1 MWIEW
6 SNPNGTV
13 MTADQHLKAASAFE
27 AAAGALRL
35 DASVSVLNLR
45 APDWSLTSGSGDA
58 CFVAV
63 LQGPCHLTIAGEQN
77 LVLLQSGD
85 LLIVRQDAEVQIS
98 GLLVDERGSQPRST
112 DEVDEARLLQARFRV
127 RTGTVAP
134 LWNGVAPLLRIKG
147 EAGKFRPWVAGLL
160 NVIQAELISGQER
173 MPCVVN
179 QLVTVLLLKAL
190 READVTAS
198 AGPATVSFEDAEINQ
213 VLATIHKQP
222 EVPWTVARLADTVD
236 LSRSAFAARFVV
248 AVGRP
253 PMEYLREFRL
263 AEAQRLLKEGEH
275 GMKEI
280 ASRAG
285 YRTASAFSIAFKR
298 EFGMTPGE
306 FRASSR

>member
-1 MWIEW
+1 MWMEW

-27 AAAGALRL
+27 EAAGALRL
-35 DASVSVLNLR
+35 DASVSVLNYQ
-45 APDWSLTSGSGDA
+45 APDWSLASGIGDA

-63 LQGPCHLTIAGEQN
+63 LEGSCRLTIAGEPTA
-77 LVLLQSGD
+77 VPLQSGD
-85 LLIVRQDAEVQIS
+85 LLIVRQDADIQVT
-98 GLLVDERGSQPRST
+98 GLMAEGAQPGSLLTESVG
-112 DEVDEARLLQARFRV
+112 DVRLLQGKFRV
-127 RTGTVAP
+127 RTGTLSP
-134 LWNGVAPLLRIKG
+134 LWNGVAPLLRIQG
-147 EAGKFRPWVAGLL
+147 DAGKFKPWVAGLL

-179 QLVTVLLLKAL
+179 QLVTVLLIKAL
-190 READVTAS
+190 REANGTESAS
-198 AGPATVSFEDAEINQ
+198 PSRISFEDAEINQ
-213 VLATIHKQP
+213 VLATIHEQP
-222 EVPWTVARLADTVD
+222 EVAWTVARLADTVD
-236 LSRSAFAARFVV
+236 LSRSAFAARFSE

-263 AEAQRLLKEGEH
+263 AEAQRLLREGQR